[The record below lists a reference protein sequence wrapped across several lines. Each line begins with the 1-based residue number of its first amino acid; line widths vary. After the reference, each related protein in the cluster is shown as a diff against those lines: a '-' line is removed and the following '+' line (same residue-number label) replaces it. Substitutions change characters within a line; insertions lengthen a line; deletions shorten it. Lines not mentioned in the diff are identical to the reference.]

1 MREERA
7 DTIRMDELWASLDG
21 QSDEEKA
28 STYLG
33 IVEVLMEHE
42 RYASALPLIDIAIEL
57 ELSHHGD
64 KKHPH
69 VGEAIIAKA
78 FCMWHMGEIEW
89 AVDFL
94 EEGLEIQSMLPP
106 FLLVDRLQTLASWS
120 YRLGRVGDLL
130 RTKEHIVEL
139 FQGPEDSFS
148 LAIHVQNL
156 AITYFEIGR
165 FADAYSCAIR
175 SDDFFK
181 EISQVVMRA
190 RSEMLLGACLA
201 EIGET
206 AEGLKKTT
214 HGLRLL
220 ERGEDEN
227 YRDARALYFQGLAL
241 LRAGQFE
248 GARDFLLEARNQIV
262 HDPDLHEIEIKI
274 AIEKELAAAYALLD
288 EIQDSE
294 EINERLQLVEN
305 YFADIFS

>member
-7 DTIRMDELWASLDG
+7 DTIKMDELWASLDG

-28 STYLG
+28 STYLE

-57 ELSHHGD
+57 ERLHHGD
-64 KKHPH
+64 EKHPH

-78 FCMWHMGEIEW
+78 FCMWHMGDIEW
-89 AVDFL
+89 AVGFL

-106 FLLVDRLQTLASWS
+106 FLLVGRLQTLASWY
-120 YRLGRVGDLL
+120 YRLGRVDDIL

-139 FQGPEDSFS
+139 SQGPEDSIG
-148 LAIHVQNL
+148 LAIHLQNL

-165 FADAYSCAIR
+165 FADAYSCANR
-175 SDDFFK
+175 SNDLLK
-181 EISQVVMRA
+181 NISRVVMRA

-206 AEGLKKTT
+206 AEGLKRTT

-220 ERGEDEN
+220 EGEEDEN

-241 LRAGQFE
+241 LRDGQFE

-262 HDPDLHEIEIKI
+262 EDPDLHEIEIKI

-288 EIQDSE
+288 ETEKSSE
-294 EINERLQLVEN
+294 IYRRLLLVEHR
-305 YFADIFS
+305 IGI

>member
-21 QSDEEKA
+21 QSDDEKA

-57 ELSHHGD
+57 ERSHHGD
-64 KKHPH
+64 KNHPH

-78 FCMWHMGEIEW
+78 FCMWHMGEIHW
-89 AVDFL
+89 AVGFL

-106 FLLVDRLQTLASWS
+106 FLLVGRLQTLASWY
-120 YRLGRVGDLL
+120 YRLGRVDDIL

-139 FQGPEDSFS
+139 SQGPEDSIG
-148 LAIHVQNL
+148 LAIHLQNL

-165 FADAYSCAIR
+165 FADAYSCANR
-175 SDDFFK
+175 SNDLLKD
-181 EISQVVMRA
+181 ISQVVLRA
-190 RSEMLLGACLA
+190 RAEMLLGACLA

-206 AEGLKKTT
+206 AEGLKRTT

-220 ERGEDEN
+220 EREEDEN
-227 YRDARALYFQGLAL
+227 YRDTRALYFQGLAL
-241 LRAGQFE
+241 LRDGQFE
-248 GARDFLLEARNQIV
+248 DARDFLLEARNQIAE
-262 HDPDLHEIEIKI
+262 DPDLHEIEIKI
-274 AIEKELAAAYALLD
+274 AIEQELAAAYALLD

>member
-241 LRAGQFE
+241 LRSGQFE